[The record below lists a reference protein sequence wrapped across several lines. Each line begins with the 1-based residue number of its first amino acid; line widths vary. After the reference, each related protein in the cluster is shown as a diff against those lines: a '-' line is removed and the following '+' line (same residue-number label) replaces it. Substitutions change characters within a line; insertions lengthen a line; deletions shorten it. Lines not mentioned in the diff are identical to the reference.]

1 MDISKL
7 TPMMQ
12 QYWQVKENYMDCILF
27 YRLGD
32 FYEMF
37 FDDAITASKV
47 LEIALT
53 ARNAGLEEKAP
64 MCGIPYHAADSYIK
78 KLIDNN
84 YKVAICEQTSEPNQK
99 KIVDREVVKIISPGT
114 NLDLD
119 SNDYNYIMYLDDSQP
134 NYYYLALADLSTGKL
149 KAKKTIKNKQH
160 LYNEIYTYNIKE
172 VVVSNKF
179 DTSIFNELLKSYKF
193 LISFV
198 FETDVS
204 DNEIIDNISI
214 EYQFAFKQLLA
225 YLELLQKS
233 SLNYFFDVEYENN
246 DFLKIDFNSKFNLEL
261 ITTIKNNT
269 KYGTLYGYLDKT
281 KTAMGSRL
289 LKEFIEQPLIDI
301 NKIQARQDFID
312 ALLSDYIKFETIGK
326 KLNRVYDLARL
337 SSKLGLQTITPKE
350 LLWLK
355 NSLLN
360 TKEIID
366 LLNEY
371 DFDIIKDFIS
381 NIDLVKELLDL
392 IDEYIEEA
400 ILENN
405 NEKIIKDDVDSL
417 LDEYRLVLKNSSA
430 LLLDFENRQKK
441 LTGIKNL
448 KIGYN
453 KVFGY
458 YIEVSNSNKHLI
470 KDEYN
475 YQRKQTLANNERY
488 INSELKEQ
496 ETLILNAQENL
507 VKHEQQLFNDF
518 KQKIT
523 IYTKKLQKLSQDIA
537 YLDVMHS
544 LTNISKEANYSKPIF
559 NHDFS
564 IDIKDSFHP
573 IIKKIDSDL
582 VFINN
587 DYSIDNDTNILLIT
601 GPNMGGKSTYMRQL
615 SLIVILA
622 QIGCYVPAKYANLMI
637 FKQIFTRIGAS
648 DDLVKGQSTF
658 MVEMLEASN
667 AILKADEHSLI
678 LFDELGRGTATYDG
692 IAIAYAILEY
702 LASNKKGKTLF
713 STHYHELT
721 SLDQN
726 HKNIKNLYA
735 SVIENKQEITF
746 TYKIKE
752 GSIDKSYGV
761 HVAQLANMPQAIIQR
776 AYQLLEAFENE
787 DNKINVNEVEY
798 IKIENN
804 KYDELIK
811 QIKNTDIDNLSP
823 IQALIYLEQ
832 IKKEIGDIDG

>member
-1 MDISKL
+1 MDTSKL
-7 TPMMQ
+7 TPMMK

-37 FDDAITASKV
+37 FDDALVASKV

-53 ARNAGLEEKAP
+53 SRNAGLEKKAL
-64 MCGIPYHAADSYIK
+64 MCGIPHHAADGYIK
-78 KLIDNN
+78 KLIENN
-84 YKVAICEQTSEPNQK
+84 FKVAICEQTSEPGGN
-99 KIVDREVVKIISPGT
+99 KIVEREVVKVISPGT

-119 SNDYNYIMYLDDSQP
+119 DNNYNYIMYIDDSQP
-134 NYYYLALADLSTGKL
+134 NYYYLAFADLSTGKL

-160 LYNEIYTYNIKE
+160 LYNEIYSYEIKE
-172 VVVSNKF
+172 VVVNNKF

-193 LISFV
+193 LLSFV
-198 FETDVS
+198 SNNDISE
-204 DNEIIDNISI
+204 NEIIKDISL
-214 EYQFAFKQLLA
+214 EYQLAFKQLLS
-225 YLELLQKS
+225 YLELLSKTN
-233 SLNYFFDVEYENN
+233 LNYFIDVEYENN
-246 DFLKIDFNSKFNLEL
+246 DFLKIDFNSKYNLEL

-289 LKEFIEQPLIDI
+289 LKEFIERPLIDI
-301 NKIQARQDFID
+301 KQINLRHDFIYS
-312 ALLSDYIKFETIGK
+312 LLSDHIKFETIGK
-326 KLNRVYDLARL
+326 KLIRVYDLARL
-337 SSKLGLQTITPKE
+337 SSKLGLQTISPKE

-355 NSLLN
+355 KSILN
-360 TKEIID
+360 TKEIINI
-366 LLNEY
+366 LNDY
-371 DFDIIKDFIS
+371 DFDIIKEYVL
-381 NIDLVKELLDL
+381 NIDLVDELSSL
-392 IDEYIEEA
+392 IDEYIEEE

-405 NEKIIKDDVDSL
+405 NEKIIKDGVDSL
-417 LDEYRLVLKNSSA
+417 LDEYRLVLKNSTSF
-430 LLLDFENRQKK
+430 LLEFENRQRNI
-441 LTGIKNL
+441 TGIKNL

-458 YIEVSNSNKHLI
+458 YIEISNSNKHLI

-488 INSELKEQ
+488 INTELKEQ

-507 VKHEQQLFNDF
+507 FKHEQQLFNDF
-518 KQKIT
+518 KEKIS
-523 IYTKKLQKLSQDIA
+523 IYTKRLQKLALDIA

-544 LTNISKEANYSKPIF
+544 LTNISKESNYTKPIF
-559 NHDFS
+559 NNEYNVE
-564 IDIKDSFHP
+564 IEESFHP

-587 DYSIDNDTNILLIT
+587 NYYINSETNLLLIT

-622 QIGCYVPAKYANLMI
+622 QIGCYVPASYANLMI
-637 FKQIFTRIGAS
+637 FKQLFTRIGAS
-648 DDLVKGQSTF
+648 DDLIKGQSTF

-667 AILKADEHSLI
+667 AILKADENSLI

-702 LASNKKGKTLF
+702 LATNKKGKTLF

-726 HKNIKNLYA
+726 HHNIKNLYA
-735 SVIENKQEITF
+735 SVIENNQEITF

-752 GSIDKSYGV
+752 GSIDKSYGI
-761 HVAQLANMPQAIIQR
+761 HVAQLANMPDVIIKR
-776 AYQLLEAFENE
+776 AYQLLKTFESE
-787 DNKINVNEVEY
+787 ENKVNVNNVEY
-798 IKIENN
+798 LEIEIN
-804 KYDELIK
+804 KYNELIK
-811 QIKNTDIDNLSP
+811 QIKDTDIDNLSP